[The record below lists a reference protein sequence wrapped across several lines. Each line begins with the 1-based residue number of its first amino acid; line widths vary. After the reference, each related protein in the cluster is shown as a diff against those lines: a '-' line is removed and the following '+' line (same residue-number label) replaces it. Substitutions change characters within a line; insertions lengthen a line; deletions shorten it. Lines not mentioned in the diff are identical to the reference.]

1 MNTKILKIL
10 ALFLVPVIFW
20 FTPAPAGLSV
30 EAWRLFGF
38 YLAAIV
44 GLVIKPFPA
53 PVVLL
58 VIIACASIFMNNT
71 REALGGYASVT
82 TWIIFAAFSLSIA
95 FVSTGL
101 GKRIAY
107 ILIGKFGQTTLR
119 LGIVTAFLDLIIS
132 PATPSNTAR
141 AGGIVTPIIAS
152 VSRAIGSEPDKLR
165 KTGAYLTCNI
175 YMSTKVTSFMFPTAM
190 AGNLLAAD
198 YIQKMVGVDLNWGF
212 WAMAMIVPGLAL
224 LFIIPVTTY
233 FCIRPEIKHVDNKK
247 IAEEG
252 LATLG
257 AMKTSEKVLLGIFIA
272 ALLGWC
278 MPSLLESLFA
288 IKIKLHA
295 TAVAIAAM
303 ASSIV
308 LGVITWDD
316 MLKNKE
322 GWNTLIW
329 FGGLIGLSSALNKL
343 KFFEWLGKFME
354 KNIDFGSDAFMA
366 LIIISILSI
375 LVRYFFASAT
385 AYIGTVLPV
394 FLLIGKSVGID
405 PMLLALMLATTNSYG
420 GAVTH
425 FGGPAAPIIFGAGW
439 GDVKEWWITGAVT
452 AYVCLFVCFTVGIAW
467 WKLLGL
473 F

>member
-1 MNTKILKIL
+1 
-10 ALFLVPVIFW
+10 
-20 FTPAPAGLSV
+20 
-30 EAWRLFGF
+30 
-38 YLAAIV
+38 
-44 GLVIKPFPA
+44 
-53 PVVLL
+53 
-58 VIIACASIFMNNT
+58 
-71 REALGGYASVT
+71 
-82 TWIIFAAFSLSIA
+82 
-95 FVSTGL
+95 
-101 GKRIAY
+101 
-107 ILIGKFGQTTLR
+107 
-119 LGIVTAFLDLIIS
+119 
-132 PATPSNTAR
+132 
-141 AGGIVTPIIAS
+141 
-152 VSRAIGSEPDKLR
+152 
-165 KTGAYLTCNI
+165 
-175 YMSTKVTSFMFPTAM
+175 
-190 AGNLLAAD
+190 
-198 YIQKMVGVDLNWGF
+198 
-212 WAMAMIVPGLAL
+212 
-224 LFIIPVTTY
+224 
-233 FCIRPEIKHVDNKK
+233 
-247 IAEEG
+247 
-252 LATLG
+252 
-257 AMKTSEKVLLGIFIA
+257 
-272 ALLGWC
+272 
-278 MPSLLESLFA
+278 
-288 IKIKLHA
+288 
-295 TAVAIAAM
+295 M